1 MKKFAVSVLTISVF
15 FVGLGSL
22 AEKVGARFKSDEK
35 ALEIIGKARIAIG
48 GDAAI
53 AQVRSMVIT
62 GKSIH
67 TIKVGDAEK
76 SEPGEME
83 IALQFPDK
91 LSQKISIGTPGD
103 DHKMVMN
110 QVDVHVLTKTRDGV
124 GAGEGRGTGVGRRAG
139 QLISSSSRRMMGRY
153 RK

>member
-1 MKKFAVSVLTISVF
+1 MMKKFAVSVLTISVF

-35 ALEIIGKARIAIG
+35 ALEIIGKARTAIG

-67 TIKVGDAEK
+67 TIKIGDAERA
-76 SEPGEME
+76 EPGEME

-91 LSQKISIGTPGD
+91 LTQKISIGAPGV
-103 DHKMVMN
+103 HKMVMN
-110 QVDVHVLTKTRDGV
+110 QVDVDVITKTKDGV
-124 GAGEGRGTGVGRRAG
+124 ETAEGRGTGGG
-139 QLISSSSRRMMGRY
+139 EQ
-153 RK
+153 